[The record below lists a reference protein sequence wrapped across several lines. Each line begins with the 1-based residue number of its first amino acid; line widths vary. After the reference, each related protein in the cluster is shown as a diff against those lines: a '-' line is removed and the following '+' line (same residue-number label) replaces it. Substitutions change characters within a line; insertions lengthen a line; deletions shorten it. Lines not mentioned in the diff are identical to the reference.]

1 MADRSK
7 INPLEFTLDF
17 QFETLKFFVSPNDFY
32 LGAKYLDIMDA
43 DCYSLEEHAFILDS
57 LQKYKKQ
64 YGTIP
69 KTHAT
74 FVQFLE
80 DNIPDSTKTEV
91 KQKIYKEVRQL
102 YTPFVS
108 DTPIVIE
115 KIVEYGQYVLTAN
128 LFKEYAGKL
137 REGGQVI
144 KQAYADMAKIVKL
157 ADSIN
162 VNENE
167 VTKGAYLV
175 KDFSTR
181 GAYKPVQ
188 GDPTFLKALNRMTS
202 AGGFYA
208 PQLIIFM
215 GAPKGFKTGTMLNI
229 ALGYVKD
236 GEKVFYADF
245 ENSVRSINTRAN
257 QGLVGASF
265 DELRNGDKTE
275 TVKSIMKHIETLGGE
290 MRIEYFQANVASI
303 ADVEARL
310 VQLAQE
316 DGFVPTKII
325 YDGLDLVTP
334 IDKSI
339 RDKRL
344 QIQAT
349 YHDAIRLQTKYCL
362 TGFTPSQVSRQA
374 ISKPILN
381 MQDLSEDIGK
391 AHNAHAA
398 FAICRTDEEIQAG
411 TARIVPVFQR
421 EGVRQ
426 EMATPC
432 FVKIDEAR
440 MLVEEID
447 INIEG
452 LLSKRD
458 NIRFRD

>member
-1 MADRSK
+1 MADRGK

-17 QFETLKFFVSPNDFY
+17 QFETLKFFVAPQDFY
-32 LGAKYLDIMDA
+32 LGSKYLDLMDVN
-43 DCYSLEEHAFILDS
+43 CYDLDEHGFILDA

-69 KTHAT
+69 KTSAT
-74 FVQFLE
+74 FTQYLE
-80 DNIPDSTKTEV
+80 DNLPDSVKTDV
-91 KQKIYKEVRQL
+91 KQKIYKEVRKL
-102 YTPFVS
+102 YTPFLS

-115 KIVEYGQYVLTAN
+115 KIVEYGQYVLTSK
-128 LFKEYAGKL
+128 LFKEYAPKL
-137 REGGQVI
+137 RDGSQVI
-144 KQAYADMAKIVKL
+144 KHAYADMAKIIKL
-157 ADSIN
+157 AESIN
-162 VNENE
+162 VEENE

-175 KDFSTR
+175 KDFKKR
-181 GAYKPVQ
+181 GAYQPPL
-188 GDPTFLKALNRMTS
+188 GDPTFLKALNRMTA

-236 GEKVFYADF
+236 GERVFYADF

-257 QGLVGASF
+257 QGLVAASF
-265 DELRNGDKTE
+265 DELRDKSKDSDL
-275 TVKSIMKHIETLGGE
+275 KSIVGKIDKLGGE
-290 MRIEYFQANVASI
+290 MRMEYFQANVATI

-310 VQLAQE
+310 VRLAQE

-334 IDKSI
+334 IDKTI

-344 QIQAT
+344 QIQAV
-349 YHDAIRLQTKYCL
+349 YHDAIRLQTKYCMA
-362 TGFTPSQVSRQA
+362 GFTPSQVSRQA

-398 FAICRTDEEIQAG
+398 FAICRTDEEIQQG
-411 TARIVPVFQR
+411 VARILPVFQR

-426 EMATPC
+426 ELAIPC
-432 FVKIDEAR
+432 FVKIDEKR
-440 MLVEEID
+440 MLIEEID
-447 INIEG
+447 LDMDV
-452 LLSKRD
+452 LLNRR
-458 NIRFRD
+458 NNLRE